1 MPGSFLSETD
11 RTELNAFPKTISLSD
26 LNHYFRLSPRD
37 KQAAKEQHGAV
48 NKLGFALQLC
58 TLRFLGW
65 CPKEWGELPEEVVSY
80 LAQQLKVA
88 PELLEKYGK
97 RENTRLNHFRK
108 IKAYLGFKEVKPQES
123 QELEKWLL
131 ARAKE
136 HDAPSVL
143 FRELTNQLYFKKL
156 VRPGVT
162 ILEGM
167 VVRVREAARKH
178 HFESLQPFLTPE
190 RKQLLD
196 SLLDPAEGLRTSRLE
211 WLRRHPTSDTSKAIL
226 DCLEKLAFVRK
237 LGVDQWDLS
246 AINPNRRR
254 QLASL
259 TRHSASQALKAT
271 SEERRYVM
279 LSCFVHARL
288 AELIDE
294 SLDLFDLYLAGA
306 YRRAGRQLDEF
317 RRQVA
322 SKTNQ
327 KVYYFGLMGRV
338 VLDQSVSNEQLRH
351 QIYQNLSE
359 EELRVAVEESEQL
372 VRPLDDTYFDYL
384 ARSFG
389 VLRQFTPQLLKALVF
404 HSNPSNQPLLQAVE
418 LLKNLN
424 QQHQQAVE
432 QALQKAQ
439 EQQAQAQESEAGAE
453 KRASGSASG
462 EGEAGAA
469 HSGTAKSANTL
480 SVPYIALEPI
490 PASAP
495 QSFINEKWRAYVYQT
510 QKQTEPTTGTTV
522 SASALGATVTVV
534 GSTPENTAQIAPESV
549 KLKKART
556 KAQAKSEPSPI
567 NRLYYELCVLW
578 ELRQALRAG
587 NVWVEG
593 SRRYA
598 RLESYLIP
606 KEQWQA
612 QRKEYVELLGLPLSG
627 ETRLSEKE
635 AELTGWLKEAEKLLT
650 KSPRRAKAKKAG
662 LKDQKQAK
670 VKEGTGQEPA
680 SPQTLE
686 IYTDDSKIWLEDGC
700 LHVAK
705 LDKQVLPAGVEEL
718 GQQLG
723 KLLPWLDLPELVAE
737 VDHLTKFSEVLTHAG
752 SGEPVEET
760 DLSQL
765 YAAILA
771 QATNVGLSAMSR
783 MSGFSRGKLSW
794 LTKWYLGE
802 DTLQEAINRLV
813 NYHYHQP
820 LAQLWGDGTFSSSD
834 GQRFVVS
841 VKTANAQALPRYF
854 GLGRGLSYYTWTS
867 DQLSQFA
874 TKVVPPTMRE
884 ATFTLDA
891 LLDNESDLILYEHTT
906 DTAGYTEL
914 LFGLFDLLGFA
925 FAPRIRDLSR
935 QQLYR
940 MGSLKSYPQL
950 KTLIKRTIKQSGIVE
965 QWEEILRLVASL
977 KLGWVSASLVIS
989 KLQSYPRQN
998 SLSAV
1003 LQEYGR
1009 LCKSIFVLHYAVEE
1023 AYRHRLET
1031 QLNKGEH
1038 LHAVRDQF
1046 FIGFGRQLRKRQL
1059 SEQNNQASC
1068 TNLVVNSIVVW
1079 NTLYLQKGVS
1089 YLKEQ
1094 GAEIK
1099 DAQLSHIWP
1108 TRTAHLNVYG
1118 QYHFRME
1125 QTRQREGLRD
1135 LRIGLGASEL
1145 ELEEEQAS

>member
-1 MPGSFLSETD
+1 MVTLPLIAATF
-11 RTELNAFPKTISLSD
+11 SL
-26 LNHYFRLSPRD
+26 
-37 KQAAKEQHGAV
+37 G
-48 NKLGFALQLC
+48 
-58 TLRFLGW
+58 
-65 CPKEWGELPEEVVSY
+65 
-80 LAQQLKVA
+80 
-88 PELLEKYGK
+88 
-97 RENTRLNHFRK
+97 
-108 IKAYLGFKEVKPQES
+108 
-123 QELEKWLL
+123 
-131 ARAKE
+131 
-136 HDAPSVL
+136 
-143 FRELTNQLYFKKL
+143 
-156 VRPGVT
+156 
-162 ILEGM
+162 
-167 VVRVREAARKH
+167 
-178 HFESLQPFLTPE
+178 
-190 RKQLLD
+190 
-196 SLLDPAEGLRTSRLE
+196 
-211 WLRRHPTSDTSKAIL
+211 
-226 DCLEKLAFVRK
+226 
-237 LGVDQWDLS
+237 
-246 AINPNRRR
+246 
-254 QLASL
+254 
-259 TRHSASQALKAT
+259 LKAT

-279 LSCFVHARL
+279 LSCFVQSRL

-306 YRRAGRQLDEF
+306 YRRAGHQLDEF

-322 SKTNQ
+322 SKTNE
-327 KVYYFGLMGRV
+327 KVHYFRLMGRV
-338 VLDQSVSNEQLRH
+338 VLDHSVSNEQLRQ

-389 VLRQFTPQLLKALVF
+389 VLRQFTPQLLKGLVF
-404 HSNPSNQPLLQAVE
+404 HSNPSNQPLLEAVE

-424 QQHQQAVE
+424 QQHQQAME
-432 QALQKAQ
+432 QALQKAHQ
-439 EQQAQAQESEAGAE
+439 QQAQAKEPEAGSD
-453 KRASGSASG
+453 KSGSDSAGAGG
-462 EGEAGAA
+462 EGEDGAA
-469 HSGTAKSANTL
+469 HSGTAKSANTA
-480 SVPYIALEPI
+480 SVPHIALEPI

-510 QKQTEPTTGTTV
+510 QTEPTTGATV
-522 SASALGATVTVV
+522 STPAFAATATAVS
-534 GSTPENTAQIAPESV
+534 STPESTTDSAPQSV
-549 KLKKART
+549 KKKKAKT
-556 KAQAKSEPSPI
+556 KKPEPSPI

-612 QRKEYVELLGLPLSG
+612 QRKEYAELLGLPLSG

-635 AELTGWLKEAEKLLT
+635 AELSGWLKEAEKLLT
-650 KSPRRAKAKKAG
+650 QSQSQPRSKAKKAG
-662 LKDQKQAK
+662 LKEKDQET
-670 VKEGTGQEPA
+670 VPPKESTKPD
-680 SPQTLE
+680 TLE
-686 IYTDDSKIWLEDGC
+686 IYTEDSKIWLEDGR

-705 LDKQVLPAGVEEL
+705 LDKQALPAGVEEL

-723 KLLPWLDLPELVAE
+723 ELLPWLDLPELVSE

-752 SGEPVEET
+752 SGEPVEQA
-760 DLSQL
+760 DLPQL

-802 DTLQEAINRLV
+802 DTLQEAISRLV

-820 LAQLWGDGTFSSSD
+820 LTQLWGDGTFSSSD

-841 VKTANAQALPRYF
+841 VKTTNAQALPRYF

-891 LLDNESDLILYEHTT
+891 LLDNESDLMLYEHTT
-906 DTAGYTEL
+906 DTAGYTEM

-950 KTLIKRTIKQSGIVE
+950 KTLLKRTIKQSGMVE

-1023 AYRHRLET
+1023 AYRHRVET

-1038 LHAVRDQF
+1038 LHSVRDQF

-1068 TNLVVNSIVVW
+1068 TNLIVNSIVVW

-1094 GAEIK
+1094 GAAIK
-1099 DAQLSHIWP
+1099 DEQLSHIWP

-1135 LRIGLGASEL
+1135 LRIGLGVGEL
-1145 ELEEEQAS
+1145 ELEDQAS

>member
-1 MPGSFLSETD
+1 MPGSFLSEAD
-11 RTELNAFPKTISLSD
+11 RLELNGFPTTVSLTD

-37 KQAAKEQHGAV
+37 KQAVREQHGAA
-48 NKLGFALQLC
+48 NKLGFALQLS
-58 TLRFLGW
+58 TLRYLGW
-65 CPKEWGELPEEVVSY
+65 CPKEWTNLPEEVVNY

-88 PELLEKYGK
+88 PELMEKYGK
-97 RENTRLNHFRK
+97 REHTRTDHFRRAK
-108 IKAYLGFKEVKPQES
+108 EYLGFKEVKPKES
-123 QELEKWLL
+123 EELEKWLL
-131 ARAKE
+131 SRALE

-143 FRELTNQLYFKKL
+143 FRELISQFYFKKL
-156 VRPGVT
+156 VRPGLT
-162 ILEGM
+162 IVEGM

-178 HFESLQPFLTPE
+178 NFESLQPFLTPQ

-196 SLLDPAEGLRTSRLE
+196 GLLDPIEGSRTTRLE
-211 WLRRHPTSDTSKAIL
+211 WLRRHSHTDTPKAIL
-226 DCLEKLAFVRK
+226 SCLEKLEFVRK
-237 LGVDQWDLS
+237 LGVTQWDLS

-254 QLASL
+254 QLATL
-259 TRHSASQALKAT
+259 TRHSGSQALKAT

-279 LSCFVHARL
+279 LSCFMHSIL

-294 SLDLFDLYLAGA
+294 SLDLFDRYLAGA
-306 YRRAGRQLDEF
+306 YQRAGRQLDEF

-327 KVYYFGLMGRV
+327 KVHYFRLLGRV
-338 VLDQSVSNEQLRH
+338 VLDQAVSNEQVRS
-351 QIYQNLSE
+351 QIYQDLSE
-359 EELRVAVEESEQL
+359 DELRVAIEESEQL

-384 ARSFG
+384 ARSFW
-389 VLRQFTPQLLKALVF
+389 VLRQFTPQLLNALVF
-404 HSNPSNQPLLQAVE
+404 QSNSASQPLLEALE

-424 QQHQQAVE
+424 HQHQQAVE
-432 QALQKAQ
+432 QALQKAKEKAATGDVANDGAIKLEKIEEAKDKEVAQ
-439 EQQAQAQESEAGAE
+439 KAEQLVDTTTS
-453 KRASGSASG
+453 R
-462 EGEAGAA
+462 
-469 HSGTAKSANTL
+469 L
-480 SVPYIALEPI
+480 VVPHIALEPI

-495 QSFINEKWRAYVYQT
+495 QSFIDEKWRAYVYQT
-510 QKQTEPTTGTTV
+510 EKVTQPTVSVSAASISV
-522 SASALGATVTVV
+522 SASAVVEGAVEVATK
-534 GSTPENTAQIAPESV
+534 PL
-549 KLKKART
+549 KLKKA
-556 KAQAKSEPSPI
+556 KAKPQSKTEEPVI
-567 NRLYYELCVLW
+567 NRPYYELCVLW

-587 NVWVEG
+587 NLWVEG

-612 QRKEYVELLGLPLSG
+612 HRKEYVELMGLTLDG
-627 ETRLSEKE
+627 ETRLKEKE
-635 AELTGWLKEAEKLLT
+635 EELTGWLKEAEKLLVQSQPRPKT
-650 KSPRRAKAKKAG
+650 KKAAPKSQEKESAKA
-662 LKDQKQAK
+662 
-670 VKEGTGQEPA
+670 
-680 SPQTLE
+680 LE
-686 IYTDDSKIWLEDGC
+686 IYAEGNKIWLEDGR
-700 LHVAK
+700 LHVTK
-705 LDKQVLPAGVEEL
+705 LDKQTLPTGVEEL
-718 GQQLG
+718 GKQLG
-723 KLLPWLDLPELVAE
+723 ELLPWLDLPELVAE
-737 VDHLTKFSEVLTHAG
+737 VDHLTHFSEVLTHAG
-752 SGEPVEET
+752 SGEQVEREE
-760 DLSQL
+760 LPQL

-783 MSGFSRGKLSW
+783 MSGFGRGKLSW
-794 LTKWYLGE
+794 LTKWYLAE

-820 LAQLWGDGTFSSSD
+820 LAQLWGDGSFSSSD

-867 DQLSQFA
+867 NQLSQFA

-891 LLDNESDLILYEHTT
+891 LLDNESDLMLYEHTT
-906 DTAGYTEL
+906 DTAGYTEMM
-914 LFGLFDLLGFA
+914 FGLFDLLGFS

-940 MGSLKSYPQL
+940 MGPLKSYPQL
-950 KTLIKRTIKQSGIVE
+950 KTLLKRSIKQSQVAE

-998 SLSAV
+998 ALSAV

-1009 LCKSIFVLHYAVEE
+1009 ICKTIFVMHYAVEE
-1023 AYRHRLET
+1023 AYRHRIET

-1046 FIGFGRQLRKRQL
+1046 FIGFGRQLRKRHL

-1068 TNLVVNSIVVW
+1068 TNVIVNSIVVW
-1079 NTLYLQKGVS
+1079 NTLYMQKGVAH
-1089 YLKEQ
+1089 LKKR
-1094 GAEIK
+1094 GAEIR
-1099 DAQLSHIWP
+1099 DEQLTHIWP

-1118 QYHFRME
+1118 QYHFGME
-1125 QTRQREGLRD
+1125 QTRQREGLRE
-1135 LRIGLGASEL
+1135 LRIGLEAEEVASGL
-1145 ELEEEQAS
+1145 EEEEQAS